1 MADTTEDLDEHAL
14 IQAAQADPARFVDLY
29 DRYFHRVYAY
39 VIRRTRS
46 REEAEDITST
56 VFERALTHLATF
68 EWRGTPLVAWLF
80 RIAANAIA
88 DRRQSL
94 ARDEHETPP
103 VVMDGF
109 ETEDIERRA
118 MIFQLVER
126 LPDLQRQVIELR
138 FVEEK
143 SIRDIAAAL
152 NRSEGAVK
160 QLQLRA
166 LENLRKNMEGRRG

>member
-1 MADTTEDLDEHAL
+1 MAETTDDLDERAL
-14 IQAAQADPARFVDLY
+14 IQAAQANPAGFVDLY

-39 VIRRTRS
+39 VVRRTRH

-56 VFERALTHLATF
+56 VFERALINLPKF
-68 EWRGTPLVAWLF
+68 EWRGTPFVAWLF

-94 ARDEHETPP
+94 ARDERESPAP
-103 VVMDGF
+103 VTDAF
-109 ETEDIERRA
+109 EIEDVERRA

-126 LPDLQRQVIELR
+126 LPELQRQVIALR
-138 FVEEK
+138 FVEGK
-143 SIRDIAAAL
+143 SIREIAAAL
-152 NRSEGAVK
+152 KRSEGAVK

-166 LENLRKNMEGRRG
+166 LENLRKDMEGRRA

>member
-1 MADTTEDLDEHAL
+1 MAEMTDHLDERAL
-14 IQAAQADPARFVDLY
+14 IRAAQANPAGFVDLY

-39 VIRRTRS
+39 VIRRTRH

-56 VFERALTHLATF
+56 VFERALVNLPKF
-68 EWRGTPLVAWLF
+68 EWRGTPFVAWLF

-88 DRRQSL
+88 DRRQSV
-94 ARDEHETPP
+94 ARDEREPTTT
-103 VVMDGF
+103 DAF
-109 ETEDIERRA
+109 EVEDVERHA

-126 LPDLQRQVIELR
+126 LPELQRQVIELR
-138 FVEEK
+138 FVEDK
-143 SIRDIAAAL
+143 SIREIAAAL

-166 LENLRKNMEGRRG
+166 LENLRKDMEGRRA

>member
-1 MADTTEDLDEHAL
+1 MAETTDDIDERTL
-14 IQAAQADPARFVDLY
+14 IEAAQANPARFVDLY
-29 DRYFHRVYAY
+29 DRCFHRVYAY
-39 VIRRTRS
+39 ASRRTGA

-56 VFERALTHLATF
+56 VFERALLHLPKF
-68 EWRGTPLVAWLF
+68 EWRGTPFVAWLF
-80 RIAANAIA
+80 RIAANALA
-88 DRRQSL
+88 DRRQTI
-94 ARDEHETPP
+94 ARDEHESSVAATD
-103 VVMDGF
+103 VF

-143 SIRDIAAAL
+143 SIRDIAVAL

-166 LENLRKNMEGRRG
+166 LENLRKDMEGRRG